1 MNESQ
6 VNKVVAHWIESAD
19 RDYKTMNNLFLSK
32 DYAWALF
39 VGHLVIEKLIKAL
52 HVRKNHS
59 EALFIHDLQR
69 LMSRIEI
76 EITEDQK
83 KILNTITSFNL
94 KGRYADYKN
103 EFYKKCNEEFTSE
116 WIRIIKETRLWIKE
130 LLK

>member
-1 MNESQ
+1 MNESE

-32 DYAWALF
+32 DYAWSLF

-94 KGRYADYKN
+94 KA
-103 EFYKKCNEEFTSE
+103 
-116 WIRIIKETRLWIKE
+116 RIYFRVDTK
-130 LLK
+130 

>member
-1 MNESQ
+1 MNESE

-19 RDYKTMNNLFLSK
+19 RDYKTMNNLFKSK
-32 DYAWALF
+32 DYAWSLF

-52 HVRKNHS
+52 HVKENHS

-69 LMSRIEI
+69 LISKIDIEV
-76 EITEDQK
+76 TEERK
-83 KILNTITSFNL
+83 SILNTITSFNL
-94 KGRYADYKN
+94 RARYADYKE
-103 EFYKKCNEEFTSE
+103 EFYQKCNEEFTAE